1 MLISITYFI
10 YDTIACM
17 AYGLMDK
24 SMLMHHLVCI
34 FALGLCLIGF
44 EGTFYLIVGMSV
56 AEISNFPMHIRM
68 ILRNLGLK
76 FTRLY

>member
-1 MLISITYFI
+1 
-10 YDTIACM
+10 
-17 AYGLMDK
+17 
-24 SMLMHHLVCI
+24 MLMHHLVCI

-76 FTRLY
+76 YTRLY